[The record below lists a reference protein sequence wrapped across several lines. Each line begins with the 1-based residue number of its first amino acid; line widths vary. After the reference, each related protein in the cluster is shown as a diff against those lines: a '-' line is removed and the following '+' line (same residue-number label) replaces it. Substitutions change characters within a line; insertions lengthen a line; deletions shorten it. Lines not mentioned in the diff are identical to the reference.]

1 MSTRSWITFI
11 IVALG
16 ITVCV
21 CACTSASDSW
31 KDLNEKFMKENAT
44 KDGVHVTKSGLQYKI
59 LTDGVGLKPNTSSY
73 AKIVYT
79 GRLIDG
85 TVFDTTMNDTTWVNT
100 ASSSY
105 VSYFVSGFQEALTKM
120 NTGSRWEIYIP
131 QSLGYGSESNGS
143 TIPAYST
150 LIFDVQLLGFQ

>member
-1 MSTRSWITFI
+1 MSTRNWITFI

-16 ITVCV
+16 ITV

-44 KDGVHVTKSGLQYKI
+44 KSGVKVEKSGLQYKI
-59 LTDGVGLKPNTSSY
+59 LTQGVGLKPNYGSTV
-73 AKIVYT
+73 KIIYT

-85 TVFDTTMNDTTWVNT
+85 TRFDTTMNDTTWVNT
-100 ASSSY
+100 ASSNY
-105 VSYFVSGFQEALTKM
+105 VSGFVSGFQEALTKM

-150 LIFDVQLLGFQ
+150 LIFDVQLLSVQ

>member
-31 KDLNEKFMKENAT
+31 KDLNEKFLKENAT

-131 QSLGYGSESNGS
+131 QSLGYSSSAYGN
-143 TIPAYST
+143 IPAYST

>member
-1 MSTRSWITFI
+1 MSTRNWITFI
-11 IVALG
+11 IVILG
-16 ITVCV
+16 ITF
-21 CACTSASDSW
+21 CACTSESDKW
-31 KDLNEKFMKENAT
+31 KDLNEKFLETNKT
-44 KDGVHVTKSGLQYKI
+44 KDGVVTLKDGLQYKI
-59 LTDGVGLKPNTSSY
+59 LTQGLGLKPNTSSY

-79 GRLIDG
+79 GKLIDG

-105 VSYFVSGFQEALTKM
+105 VSYFVTGFQEALTKM

-131 QSLGYGSESNGS
+131 QSLGYGSDAYGS
-143 TIPAYST
+143 IPAYST